1 MVIAMRLA
9 PPEPR
14 LADEVVMLRPW
25 RADDAPVL
33 AAALDGD
40 PEITRWLDQIPQ
52 PFGLDRARE
61 YLAACRRGWEEGAGA
76 SFAVLD
82 AADGHVLGSLG
93 IRLAG
98 LPDGVA
104 EARFW
109 TAREARGRGVAT
121 RGLQLVARWILGHEG
136 IERLQLRTE
145 ALNVPSQ
152 RVAET
157 AGFTR
162 EGVLRSLHYNP
173 RLGRRVD
180 FVMFSL
186 LPGELP

>member
-1 MVIAMRLA
+1 MVIGVRLA
-9 PPEPR
+9 PPEPP
-14 LADEVVMLRPW
+14 LADEVVALRPW
-25 RADDAPVL
+25 RADDAPVVV
-33 AAALDGD
+33 ATLDGD
-40 PEITRWLDQIPQ
+40 PEIARWLDQVPQ
-52 PFGLDRARE
+52 PYGLDQARE
-61 YLAACRRGWEEGAGA
+61 YLAACRRGWEEGSGA

-82 AADGHVLGSLG
+82 AADGRVLGSLG
-93 IRLAG
+93 IRLAD

-104 EARFW
+104 EAGYW
-109 TAREARGRGVAT
+109 TAREARSRGVAT
-121 RGLQLVARWILGHEG
+121 HALRLAARWILGHEG
-136 IERLQLRTE
+136 IERLQLRTD
-145 ALNVPSQ
+145 ALNVSSQ
-152 RVAET
+152 RVAEK

>member
-1 MVIAMRLA
+1 MVVGMRLT
-9 PPEPR
+9 PPEPP

-25 RADDAPVL
+25 RADDAPVIV
-33 AAALDGD
+33 AALDGD
-40 PEITRWLDQIPQ
+40 PEIAHWLDQVPQ
-52 PFGLDRARE
+52 PYGLDEARE
-61 YLAACRRGWEEGAGA
+61 YLAACRQGWEEGAGA

-82 AADGHVLGSLG
+82 AADGRVLGSLG
-93 IRLAG
+93 VRLAG

-104 EARFW
+104 ETGYW
-109 TAREARGRGVAT
+109 IAREARGRGVAT
-121 RGLQLVARWILGHEG
+121 RALRLAARWILGHEG
-136 IERLQLRTE
+136 IGRLQLRTDT
-145 ALNVPSQ
+145 LNVGSQ
-152 RVAET
+152 RVAEK

-173 RLGRRVD
+173 RVGRRVD